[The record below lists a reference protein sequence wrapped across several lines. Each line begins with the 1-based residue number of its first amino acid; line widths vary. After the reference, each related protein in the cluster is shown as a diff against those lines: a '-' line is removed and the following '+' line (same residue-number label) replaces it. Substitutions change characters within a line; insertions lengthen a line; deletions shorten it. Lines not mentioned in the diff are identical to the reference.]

1 MSDPQE
7 LPLPP
12 AATIIERKVSLD
24 GRVLEFPLERW
35 LVSPELVVGRWV
47 ADQDPRATSRYPG
60 ASGFT
65 SWGVWWPDRPYSA
78 YRLHRPDGSLRIYRL
93 DTVDR
98 VICDGGVVEFH
109 DLLLDALIRPDGEV
123 SIEDEDEVE
132 EALSQGVLGIEQRWR
147 IDWTRNLYRDQAG
160 LLTQRIDV
168 AISEAIEAVRRD
180 AAGRGPLVPL
190 EGAAQSRI
198 EDITQAVADDVEAP
212 DQQRDARAGE
222 DP

>member
-7 LPLPP
+7 LPPPP

-35 LVSPELVVGRWV
+35 LVSPQLVVGRWV
-47 ADQDPRATSRYPG
+47 ADHDPRATSRYPG
-60 ASGFT
+60 AAGFT
-65 SWGVWWPDRPYSA
+65 SWGVWWPERPYSA

-98 VICDGGVVEFH
+98 VICDGSVLEFH

-132 EALSQGVLGIEQRWR
+132 EALSQGLLGIDQRWR
-147 IDWTRNLYRDQAG
+147 IAWTRDLYRDQAG
-160 LLTQRIDV
+160 LLTQRIDA
-168 AISEAIEAVRRD
+168 AISEAIEAVRREQQD
-180 AAGRGPLVPL
+180 AER
-190 EGAAQSRI
+190 
-198 EDITQAVADDVEAP
+198 
-212 DQQRDARAGE
+212 
-222 DP
+222 